1 MKVLVAFASR
11 HGSTQGIAEHIART
25 LTGRGITTVTAA
37 VEDVER
43 LDDVDAIVL
52 GGAAYLAHWLKPA
65 VRFATEHE
73 AELSSKPVWLFSS
86 GPLGTNPVD
95 AEGQDVLESA
105 RPKEFDELSS
115 LLRPRGEHVFFGAY
129 DPAAPPVGLGE
140 RVVRHLPAARG
151 SLPGGDFR
159 DWEAISAWAEEI
171 AADLQDE
178 TPQTGRTVGG
188 PEDPVSEDG

>member
-11 HGSTQGIAEHIART
+11 HGSTQGIAEHIAST

-37 VEDVER
+37 VEDVEG

-65 VRFATEHE
+65 VRFAKEHR
-73 AELSSKPVWLFSS
+73 AELSAKPVWLFCS
-86 GPLGTNPVD
+86 GPLGTDQVD
-95 AEGQDVLESA
+95 TEGQDVLEST
-105 RPKEFDELSS
+105 RPKEFDELTS

-129 DPAAPPVGLGE
+129 DPETPLVGLGE
-140 RVVRHLPAARG
+140 RLVRHLPAARG
-151 SLPGGDFR
+151 SLPAGDFR

-171 AADLQDE
+171 AADLQDQA
-178 TPQTGRTVGG
+178 PQSGRTIDGR
-188 PEDPVSEDG
+188 EDPGDEDG